1 VSTGWVCA
9 TPGPH
14 KRRLADVDRLIKTL
28 LVAAQVL
35 HVDETS
41 TQVARQWYWLHVAC
55 TPMLTAFHLHPSR
68 GRAAVD
74 EFSIARILRHTAHT
88 EQDFD
93 FV

>member
-1 VSTGWVCA
+1 
-9 TPGPH
+9 
-14 KRRLADVDRLIKTL
+14 
-28 LVAAQVL
+28 
-35 HVDETS
+35 
-41 TQVARQWYWLHVAC
+41 
-55 TPMLTAFHLHPSR
+55 MLTAFHLHPSR